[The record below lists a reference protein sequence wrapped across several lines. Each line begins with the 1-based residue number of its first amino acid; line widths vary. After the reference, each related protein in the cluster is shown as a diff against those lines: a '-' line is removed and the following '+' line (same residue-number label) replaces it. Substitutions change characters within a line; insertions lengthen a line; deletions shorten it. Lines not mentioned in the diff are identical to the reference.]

1 LTYQWQ
7 RNEVNVAGATASTLT
22 INNAQTADAG
32 DYRVVLSNGAGTVTS
47 GIAKLIVEGNQTPS
61 RASAFA
67 VIRGGL
73 LSGIVVLNGGSGYL
87 TEPTVNISGGGGTGA
102 IAKAFIDSGRVVEI
116 IVLASGSGYT
126 SAPVIQISEPL
137 SDPLSLSLRLV
148 AAVPNGGTNRADWV
162 LEWSPG
168 PDGPWTVW
176 TTGIIASGQTESIDF
191 ERKGHSFRMR
201 PAGGSKTAVAEASV
215 RGGFV
220 SSVGVKDTGAGY
232 STPPL
237 VTLTGGGGTG
247 ATAMA
252 ILDGDKVGWIVMV
265 NAGSGYTTAP
275 KAAVGSPP
283 EALSLQH
290 RWVPAIE
297 VSGPQRQNSRMEV
310 GDAILG
316 PWREWTNGLPDPTG
330 TVLADL
336 TPGAV
341 NRFYRA
347 VAEPKASVPDGFVWI
362 PPGTFVMGSPGGE
375 EGRLDSEVQHT
386 VVFTLGFWISD
397 HETTQ
402 AEYLAVMGVNPS
414 SFKGMDRP
422 VEQVTWD
429 DAVLYCEK
437 LTQRE
442 RLAGRITEQQAY
454 RLPTESEWEYA
465 ARARTTG
472 ARHGELDAIG
482 WWRGN
487 SFDPTRPVKQKQA
500 NAWGLYDMIG
510 NVWEWCGDWYGD
522 YPTGSVTNPTG
533 PGSGSKRVIRG
544 GSWSSYTRS
553 ARSGERYGQFPGF
566 RDSDMGFRPVLG
578 AVR

>member
-1 LTYQWQ
+1 
-7 RNEVNVAGATASTLT
+7 
-22 INNAQTADAG
+22 
-32 DYRVVLSNGAGTVTS
+32 
-47 GIAKLIVEGNQTPS
+47 
-61 RASAFA
+61 
-67 VIRGGL
+67 
-73 LSGIVVLNGGSGYL
+73 
-87 TEPTVNISGGGGTGA
+87 
-102 IAKAFIDSGRVVEI
+102 
-116 IVLASGSGYT
+116 
-126 SAPVIQISEPL
+126 
-137 SDPLSLSLRLV
+137 
-148 AAVPNGGTNRADWV
+148 
-162 LEWSPG
+162 
-168 PDGPWTVW
+168 
-176 TTGIIASGQTESIDF
+176 
-191 ERKGHSFRMR
+191 
-201 PAGGSKTAVAEASV
+201 
-215 RGGFV
+215 
-220 SSVGVKDTGAGY
+220 
-232 STPPL
+232 
-237 VTLTGGGGTG
+237 
-247 ATAMA
+247 MA

-362 PPGTFVMGSPGGE
+362 PPGTFVMGSPGVE

-402 AEYLAVMGVNPS
+402 AEYLAVMGINPS
-414 SFKGMDRP
+414 SFKGTDRP

-429 DAVLYCEK
+429 DAVLYCQK

-465 ARARTTG
+465 ARAGTTG
-472 ARHGELDAIG
+472 ARHGELDAIA